1 MQEIPVGLQFGS
13 VDLGPRLHEAAGAD
27 RQLAAQALD
36 RVDLK
41 HRGVCS
47 IVRVEVR
54 AMVHASGFNEHPDHD
69 ADAAPFGRAES
80 GGGALAAV
88 VGGPDGLDTARQR

>member
-69 ADAAPFGRAES
+69 ADAAPS
-80 GGGALAAV
+80 SLTDTLGATLAAML
-88 VGGPDGLDTARQR
+88 GRHDGLDTARQR